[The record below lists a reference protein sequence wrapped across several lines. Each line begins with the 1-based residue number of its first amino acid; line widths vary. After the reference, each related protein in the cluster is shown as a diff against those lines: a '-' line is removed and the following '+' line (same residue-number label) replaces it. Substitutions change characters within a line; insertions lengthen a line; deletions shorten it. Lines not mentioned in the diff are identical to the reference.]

1 MYVWC
6 WSIVAATILPVL
18 VQSPSRFFSL
28 LDILILLLLKLFII
42 VHIFLL
48 PKFGNITL
56 DLVRVKPH
64 TDPCVNNLSVQD
76 LRECHI

>member
-1 MYVWC
+1 MCGVGQLLLQQSC
-6 WSIVAATILPVL
+6 QCSCK
-18 VQSPSRFFSL
+18 VQVVFFSL

>member
-1 MYVWC
+1 MCGVGQLLLQQSC
-6 WSIVAATILPVL
+6 QCSCK
-18 VQSPSRFFSL
+18 VQVVFFPL

-76 LRECHI
+76 LRECHV